1 MKNLSILI
9 AEDDVFLREELVNY
23 ISIFV
28 DDIYQANNG
37 IEAFDMYQ
45 KYKPSIILTDIDMP
59 LLNGLELIEK
69 IREVDENIDII
80 IISAY
85 TYTEYLLRAIELNLV
100 SYLAKP
106 IQRNKLEDT
115 LLKSIA
121 IAKSRP
127 ERYKNKTI

>member
-9 AEDDVFLREELVNY
+9 AEENVFLREELVEY
-23 ISIFV
+23 ISTFV

-45 KYKPSIILTDIDMP
+45 KYKPSIILTDINIP
-59 LLNGLELIEK
+59 LLNGLELTEK
-69 IREVDENIDII
+69 IREVDENIEII

-85 TYTEYLLRAIELNLV
+85 TYTEYLLSAIELDLV

-121 IAKSRP
+121 KSRP
-127 ERYKNKTI
+127 ENRTI

>member
-1 MKNLSILI
+1 MGMKNLSILI
-9 AEDDVFLREELVNY
+9 AEENVFLREELVDY
-23 ISIFV
+23 ISTFV

-59 LLNGLELIEK
+59 LLNGLELTEK
-69 IREVDENIDII
+69 IREVDENIEII

-85 TYTEYLLRAIELNLV
+85 TYTEYLLSAIELDLV

-127 ERYKNKTI
+127 EK